1 MAKVYNKND
10 YFIDFNERE
19 ELDPMDI
26 QALMEIQETYR
37 PVDRV
42 EYLLRFRAEEK
53 ITDDDLEKLTGIP
66 YQY

>member
-1 MAKVYNKND
+1 MAKVYNSND

-26 QALMEIQETYR
+26 QALMEIQEKYR

>member
-1 MAKVYNKND
+1 MAKRYNRND
-10 YFIDFNERE
+10 YFIDFTQRE
-19 ELDPMDI
+19 ELEQEDV
-26 QALMEIQETYR
+26 QRLMEIQETYR

-53 ITDDDLEKLTGIP
+53 ISDDDLEKLTGIP

>member
-1 MAKVYNKND
+1 MAKQYDKNK
-10 YFIDFNERE
+10 YFIDFRERE
-19 ELDPMDI
+19 ELPMEDIEALMDI
-26 QALMEIQETYR
+26 QEKYR

-42 EYLLRFRAEEK
+42 EYLLKFRAEEK